1 VTDFYVQIKSVHVT
15 AVLASGTL
23 FLLRGLAVQSGRRWA
38 MAARYRYLSYG
49 IDTVL
54 LATAILL
61 LTILPAALYANG
73 WLTVKM
79 ILLVVYIALGTYALK
94 RGRTR
99 NIRLVCFAAAVVV
112 YACMLSIAR
121 THHPFGPIRWLLA

>member
-1 VTDFYVQIKSVHVT
+1 
-15 AVLASGTL
+15 
-23 FLLRGLAVQSGRRWA
+23 